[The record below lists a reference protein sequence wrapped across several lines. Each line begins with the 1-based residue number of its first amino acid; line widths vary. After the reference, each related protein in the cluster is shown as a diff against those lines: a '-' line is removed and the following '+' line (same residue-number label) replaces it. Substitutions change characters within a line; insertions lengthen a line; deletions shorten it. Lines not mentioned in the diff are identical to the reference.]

1 MKIDRNILDRLAIPT
16 AGGNRRGRLLRHYF
30 LISVLLI
37 AGALIASG
45 LLEIY
50 FRYQESMEQLAFQQR
65 EAANVAALKIQTFIH
80 DIETAMKAATKH
92 QSTDSQKSSADYE
105 FELKKLFYLA
115 LPITEASVI
124 ALDGIAMTHISRSH
138 AVSLDADRNFSHS
151 AAFQKAVQGQSY
163 FGPVYFVRESEPYIT
178 IALPIER
185 YTGRVVGVLQA
196 EVNLK
201 YVWEVISAIR
211 QGRAG
216 YAYAVTRAGE
226 LIAHPDMSLV
236 LQDRKVTQLDQV
248 KAAFD
253 PALGVA
259 QAKAVVADSLSGD
272 KVFSSYALIPTLD
285 WAVIVE
291 QPVREAYEPLY
302 GSMLRTASL
311 VLVGLVVA
319 LLASLFVARRV
330 LGPLELLRTG
340 TERIGGGDLDFR
352 LNIKSGDEIEILADE
367 FNKMTEH
374 LSAAYTGLE
383 HKVAERTQALTIANE
398 KLEEASKLK
407 SQFLANV
414 NHELRTPV
422 SAIIGYGRLVLR
434 ETEGQISQLQR
445 ENLQDLLHNAER
457 LLSQIDSLL
466 DFAKIEAGK
475 IEVRVEPVSVEE
487 LIREAI
493 STVEPTLKNG
503 DVRLIQE
510 IAPGIPTLNT
520 DREKLRQIILNL
532 LDNAVKF
539 TERGEI
545 KISASQQNGWFRL
558 AVSDPGVGIGKEN
571 LTKIFEEFHQ
581 GDRSSNKKYK
591 GTGLGLAIVK
601 KFVNLL
607 GGEVG
612 VESEVGKGSVFT
624 VTLPL
629 AHGEGVS
636 LKSIGIRTSHRGD
649 AEGAE

>member
-1 MKIDRNILDRLAIPT
+1 MELIRKILQWPAMQTFR
-16 AGGNRRGRLLRHYF
+16 GHRRGRLLRHYF

-37 AGALIASG
+37 AGGLIASG
-45 LLEIY
+45 LLEVY
-50 FRYQESMEQLAFQQR
+50 LRYQESVEQLAFQQR

-80 DIETAMKAATKH
+80 DIETAMKAATKY
-92 QSTDSQKSSADYE
+92 QTTGGQEITAEYE

-115 LPITEASVI
+115 PAITEAAVVSV
-124 ALDGIAMTHISRSH
+124 DGIVRAHFSRSR
-138 AVSLDADRNFSHS
+138 AVTADVKRNFSGS
-151 AAFQKAVQGQSY
+151 AAFQQALQGQSY

-178 IALPIER
+178 VALPIER
-185 YTGRVVGVLQA
+185 YAGRIVGVLQT

-201 YVWEVISAIR
+201 YVWEVISAIK

-216 YAYAVTRAGE
+216 YAYAVTHSGD
-226 LIAHPDMSLV
+226 LIAHPDMSMV
-236 LQDRKVTQLDQV
+236 LQHRNVAQLNQV
-248 KAAFD
+248 KAAFQ
-253 PALGVA
+253 PALGVT
-259 QAKAVVADSLSGD
+259 QAKAVVADNLSGD

-291 QPVREAYEPLY
+291 QPVGEAYEPLY
-302 GSMLRTASL
+302 GSMLRTSSL

-330 LGPLELLRTG
+330 LGPLELLRKG

-352 LNIKSGDEIEILADE
+352 LNIKSGDEIEVLADE

-374 LSAAYTGLE
+374 LSEAHTGLE
-383 HKVAERTQALTIANE
+383 RKVAERTQALTIANE
-398 KLEEASKLK
+398 KLVEASKLK

-422 SAIIGYGRLVLR
+422 SAIIGYARLVLR
-434 ETEGQISQLQR
+434 ATEHQVAPLQR

-457 LLSQIDSLL
+457 LLAQIDGLL

-475 IEVRVEPVSVEE
+475 MEVRLEPVEVDEV
-487 LIREAI
+487 IHAAI
-493 STVEPTLKNG
+493 STIEPTLNG
-503 DVRLIQE
+503 STVRLVPE
-510 IAPGIPTLNT
+510 IASGLPILNT

-539 TERGEI
+539 TEQGEI
-545 KISASQQNGWFRL
+545 KIVASQQNGAL
-558 AVSDPGVGIGKEN
+558 KLVVSDTGIGIEKEELN
-571 LTKIFEEFHQ
+571 QVFEEFYR
-581 GDRSSNKKYK
+581 GDSSSTKRYR

-601 KFVNLL
+601 RFVNLL

-612 VESEVGKGSVFT
+612 VESEVGKGANFT

-629 AHGEGVS
+629 DYKERPA
-636 LKSIGIRTSHRGD
+636 
-649 AEGAE
+649 A